1 MDDFGFEPDYT
12 NKISLFAMENVGKE
26 TLSKNHFLNRVF
38 DHGSMITLGVDF
50 ATKDLE
56 LYGKSIRS
64 SILLYASDFRERF
77 NEKFRYYING
87 SNGVILMYDISN
99 AKSLDWLSEWCQL
112 IKNNLDY
119 DPPILLVGNKLDL
132 EENRE
137 VSKEEVEK
145 FKEKYDISSSIEIS
159 LKTGEN
165 VEKMFMDIVRM
176 ILKRLHLE

>member
-1 MDDFGFEPDYT
+1 MTDYDYT
-12 NKISLFAMENVGKE
+12 FKICMFASKDVGKK
-26 TLSKNHFLNRVF
+26 TLAKKLHQF
-38 DHGSMITLGVDF
+38 DDYVLGEARGVHLLTKTIEVYNEVASLQLWILFESRRSLLEQYPKGSLGF
-50 ATKDLE
+50 
-56 LYGKSIRS
+56 
-64 SILLYASDFRERF
+64 
-77 NEKFRYYING
+77 
-87 SNGVILMYDISN
+87 ILMYDISN

-137 VSKEEVEK
+137 VSKEEVAK
-145 FKEKYDISSSIEIS
+145 FKEKHDISSSMEIS

-176 ILKRLHLE
+176 ILKRLHPEVIEK